1 MTTIGYGTEHAEIET
16 LLHNLCGDLL
26 DEPDP
31 LIRYTALTAEQARY
45 DALVSAIK
53 RERGK
58 ALADMVAAG
67 ASQGAVAES
76 TGLGTQQRVSQLIAA
91 AAKG

>member
-1 MTTIGYGTEHAEIET
+1 MTTIGYEAEVHEVEA
-16 LLHNLCGDLL
+16 LLANACGDILA
-26 DEPDP
+26 EPDP
-31 LIRYTALTAEQARY
+31 LARYTMLTKAQVLY

-58 ALADMVAAG
+58 AITEMVGQG
-67 ASQGAVAES
+67 ASQTSVAET

-91 AAKG
+91 AR